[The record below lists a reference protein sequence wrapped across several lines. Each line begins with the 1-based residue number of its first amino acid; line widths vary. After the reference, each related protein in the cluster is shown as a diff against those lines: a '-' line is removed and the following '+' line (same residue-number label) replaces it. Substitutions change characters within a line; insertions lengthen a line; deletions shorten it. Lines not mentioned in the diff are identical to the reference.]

1 MGDLSISFGL
11 VDVSAKADSTPAAT
25 DQQEFVDVSD
35 LKKELSVP
43 PTATLETNY
52 WRLDGA
58 FRSFPDNRKGMGLIS
73 TVKSGEDLVY
83 SSFPTLTVTFSE
95 NHSSTGITFAF
106 DAAGGWCSYLQL
118 SWYQGE
124 ILLASE
130 AYSPDAPL
138 YVCQKAV
145 ENYNKLVVSFQKA
158 SAPGR
163 YLKLYRIYYGVVRS
177 FGDDEILSA
186 SLLEEADPVS
196 AEVSVNTLDFELYS
210 EDEEF
215 SILNPSGIYALLQQ
229 RQPLEV
235 NANGQIMGTFY
246 LDNWENTSEQ
256 LIRMSCVD
264 AAGVL
269 DSTTYRGG
277 IYGNQ
282 SAGELFADIC
292 GSGGFTVEVSAS
304 LAAKTLSGWLPISSH
319 REALHQAAFAVG
331 GMVDCSR
338 SGTIRILEPS
348 STAAVAIGP
357 DRKFLGGTVKLRQI
371 VTGVEVTS
379 HAYQESEESEELFS
393 GALEAGTHEIT
404 FQAPHHTLTV
414 SGAVLSS
421 SGPNYAVLM
430 VSTAGAVS
438 VTGKK
443 YVDNTQV
450 TGVYAASIPAGAAA
464 NVIRVEN
471 ATLVSPAAASDAAQ
485 RLYDYYQL
493 RIEQNLSFALGEERP
508 GECVSV
514 MTLYDTVKTGRVE
527 QLSTDLMAG
536 TTKAVIVGA

>member
-1 MGDLSISFGL
+1 MSVSISFGL
-11 VDVSAKADSTPAAT
+11 VDVSAKEDSTPTAT
-25 DQQEFVDVSD
+25 YQQPFVDAAE
-35 LKKELSVP
+35 LEKELSVP
-43 PTATLETNY
+43 PTATLEENY

-58 FRSFPDNRKGMGLIS
+58 FRSFPDDRKGMGLIS
-73 TVKSGEDLVY
+73 TVKSGEDLTY

-106 DAAGGWCSYLQL
+106 DSAGGWCSYLQL
-118 SWYQGE
+118 SWYQGDT
-124 ILLASE
+124 LLARS
-130 AYSPDAPL
+130 YFSPDSPL
-138 YVCQKAV
+138 YVCKKTV

-158 SAPGR
+158 NAPGR
-163 YLKLYRIYYGVVRS
+163 YLKLYRIYYGIVRS
-177 FGDDEILSA
+177 FGEDEITSA
-186 SLLEEADPVS
+186 SLLEEVDPIS
-196 AEVSVNTLDFELYS
+196 AEVSMNTLNFELYS

-215 SILNPSGIYALLQQ
+215 SILNPTGIYTLLQQ

-235 NANGQIMGTFY
+235 SESGRNMGTFY
-246 LDNWENTSEQ
+246 LDSWENTSEQ

-264 AAGVL
+264 AVGVL

-277 IYGNQ
+277 IYANQ

-292 GSGGFTVEVSAS
+292 SSGGFTVEVAAS
-304 LAAKTLSGWLPISSH
+304 LAAKTLSGWIPISSH
-319 REALHQAAFAVG
+319 REALHQVAFAVG

-338 SGTIRILEPS
+338 SGMVRILEPS
-348 STAAVAIGP
+348 DTVAISIAP

-379 HAYQESEESEELFS
+379 HAYQESEESEELFN
-393 GALEAGTHEIT
+393 GTLEAGTHEIT

-414 SGAVLSS
+414 TGATLSS
-421 SGPNYAVLM
+421 NGPNYAMLV
-430 VSTAGAVS
+430 VSAAGTVT

-443 YVDNTQV
+443 YVDNTQI
-450 TGVYAASIPAGAAA
+450 TGVYADSIPAGAAT

-471 ATLVSPAAASDAAQ
+471 ATLVSPAAAPDAAQ

-493 RIEQNLSFALGEERP
+493 RIEQDLSFAIGDERP

-514 MTLYDTVKTGRVE
+514 TTLYDTVKTGRVE
-527 QLSTDLMAG
+527 QLSTDLIAG